1 MSLCETHSIKKADV
15 VLGIAKMACSV
26 ELTIKL
32 QFQMK
37 VVLQCNWD
45 TRMRWKFEFLWLYLT
60 FFIPFYVTLTR
71 TPVLGMVSID
81 SEDIAIFSIFS
92 LWIKVQ
98 TSFDRNTVK
107 DTDNEN

>member
-15 VLGIAKMACSV
+15 VLGIAKMAGSV

-45 TRMRWKFEFLWLYLT
+45 TRMRWKFEFL
-60 FFIPFYVTLTR
+60 
-71 TPVLGMVSID
+71 
-81 SEDIAIFSIFS
+81 
-92 LWIKVQ
+92 
-98 TSFDRNTVK
+98 
-107 DTDNEN
+107 